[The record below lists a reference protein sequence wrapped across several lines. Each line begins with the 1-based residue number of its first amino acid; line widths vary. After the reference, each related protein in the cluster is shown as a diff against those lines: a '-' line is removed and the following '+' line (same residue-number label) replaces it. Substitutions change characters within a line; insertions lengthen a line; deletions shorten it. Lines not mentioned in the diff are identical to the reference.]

1 MSEYEYCVDLPTY
14 LGILEFQ
21 PNASE
26 QLRLDDVIEIC

>member
-1 MSEYEYCVDLPTY
+1 MSEYEYFVDLLTY

-26 QLRLDDVIEIC
+26 QLRLDDIIEIC